1 MKLLRWCKANAMPVI
16 AVLAAAVTAV
26 FVPPDAAY
34 LGYYDVKTLSCL
46 LCVLAVVGALRRV
59 GLFPLLAQRLVQVFH
74 TTRGAVTALVGITLV
89 GSMLLTN
96 DTALLTFLPLSWFV
110 LERTGQT
117 KWTALTFILQNCAAN
132 LGGMLTP
139 FGNPQNLYLFNHYN
153 IPNGEFLSIMLP
165 PFLLS
170 TALILLCCLFLPREG
185 LTVPRQETLPD
196 KRRTAVYGVLFCVA
210 VAMVLRGIPYWLG
223 LLVIVMALLV
233 LDRRALLGVDWGLL
247 VTFAAFFTFSGN
259 MARIEPVRELFRKL
273 LTHGAM
279 PVAALTSQVI
289 SNVPAAILLSRF
301 TDDYRGLLVLESAG
315 LFDILAD
322 AGMLVLHSAYIVTRQ
337 GEGILFSGPS
347 GIGKSTQAALW
358 QRYGA
363 AQTVNGDRA
372 LVRPDTRTVSGVM
385 YAGTS
390 GICRNVT
397 APLRAVVLLHQAPES
412 RVTDIRPQEAFA
424 RVLSQCAYHQ
434 WDPASAARMTELAAR
449 LVTNIPVR
457 QLDCRADESAVR
469 ALEEALRRT

>member
-96 DTALLTFLPLSWFV
+96 DTAL
-110 LERTGQT
+110 
-117 KWTALTFILQNCAAN
+117 
-132 LGGMLTP
+132 
-139 FGNPQNLYLFNHYN
+139 
-153 IPNGEFLSIMLP
+153 P

-170 TALILLCCLFLPREG
+170 TALILLCCLFLPCEG

-301 TDDYRGLLVLESAG
+301 TDDYRGLLVGVNIGGAG
-315 LFDILAD
+315 TLVASLASLITFREYTKHVK
-322 AGMLVLHSAYIVTRQ
+322 GQTGRFMV
-337 GEGILFSGPS
+337 LFSTISFGFL
-347 GIGKSTQAALW
+347 G
-358 QRYGA
+358 
-363 AQTVNGDRA
+363 
-372 LVRPDTRTVSGVM
+372 
-385 YAGTS
+385 
-390 GICRNVT
+390 
-397 APLRAVVLLHQAPES
+397 VLLVA
-412 RVTDIRPQEAFA
+412 
-424 RVLSQCAYHQ
+424 
-434 WDPASAARMTELAAR
+434 MTLWMR
-449 LVTNIPVR
+449 
-457 QLDCRADESAVR
+457 
-469 ALEEALRRT
+469 

>member
-16 AVLAAAVTAV
+16 AVLAAAVTAA

-96 DTALLTFLPLSWFV
+96 DTALLMFLPLSWFV

-170 TALILLCCLFLPREG
+170 TALI
-185 LTVPRQETLPD
+185 D
-196 KRRTAVYGVLFCVA
+196 
-210 VAMVLRGIPYWLG
+210 
-223 LLVIVMALLV
+223 
-233 LDRRALLGVDWGLL
+233 
-247 VTFAAFFTFSGN
+247 
-259 MARIEPVRELFRKL
+259 
-273 LTHGAM
+273 H
-279 PVAALTSQVI
+279 
-289 SNVPAAILLSRF
+289 PAAGGGVGRRS
-301 TDDYRGLLVLESAG
+301 
-315 LFDILAD
+315 
-322 AGMLVLHSAYIVTRQ
+322 
-337 GEGILFSGPS
+337 
-347 GIGKSTQAALW
+347 
-358 QRYGA
+358 
-363 AQTVNGDRA
+363 
-372 LVRPDTRTVSGVM
+372 VR
-385 YAGTS
+385 
-390 GICRNVT
+390 
-397 APLRAVVLLHQAPES
+397 L
-412 RVTDIRPQEAFA
+412 
-424 RVLSQCAYHQ
+424 
-434 WDPASAARMTELAAR
+434 
-449 LVTNIPVR
+449 
-457 QLDCRADESAVR
+457 
-469 ALEEALRRT
+469 

>member
-74 TTRGAVTALVGITLV
+74 TTRGAVTALVGITLAA
-89 GSMLLTN
+89 SMLLTN

-170 TALILLCCLFLPREG
+170 PALILLCCLFLQATYCG
-185 LTVPRQETLPD
+185 I
-196 KRRTAVYGVLFCVA
+196 RRT
-210 VAMVLRGIPYWLG
+210 VLRGG
-223 LLVIVMALLV
+223 
-233 LDRRALLGVDWGLL
+233 G
-247 VTFAAFFTFSGN
+247 
-259 MARIEPVRELFRKL
+259 
-273 LTHGAM
+273 
-279 PVAALTSQVI
+279 
-289 SNVPAAILLSRF
+289 
-301 TDDYRGLLVLESAG
+301 
-315 LFDILAD
+315 
-322 AGMLVLHSAYIVTRQ
+322 
-337 GEGILFSGPS
+337 
-347 GIGKSTQAALW
+347 
-358 QRYGA
+358 YGA
-363 AQTVNGDRA
+363 AGNP
-372 LVRPDTRTVSGVM
+372 LL
-385 YAGTS
+385 AGTARYRDGS
-390 GICRNVT
+390 AGAGSPCAAGRGLGT
-397 APLRAVVLLHQAPES
+397 AGDVCGVFHLFGQHG
-412 RVTDIRPQEAFA
+412 
-424 RVLSQCAYHQ
+424 
-434 WDPASAARMTELAAR
+434 
-449 LVTNIPVR
+449 
-457 QLDCRADESAVR
+457 AD
-469 ALEEALRRT
+469 